1 MRSLRRQV
9 LTHDVDR
16 WAAAFLSALERTRD
30 HVADAIARLPGEV
43 VAAIAEVAETER
55 LLVATDFDGCLA
67 PIVDDPATA
76 KPIPESMEALRSLT
90 VTPGT
95 VVAVVSGRALSDLQN
110 LLGPIERI
118 HLVGSHGAETSNE
131 DRDDAAVLSP
141 EDARRLGRLRLE
153 LQQITAEYRGV
164 RLELKPTGI
173 AVHLRGMNPSDA
185 QAVTTQIEENPA
197 TWAGVHLLRGKM
209 VLELTVVTTNKGRAL
224 KALMKANHCTATVFI
239 GDDVTDENA
248 FGVLVDGDVGIKVGS
263 GRTAADV
270 RIADPSRVADVL
282 HVLADNRRRAQKRR
296 SQHAAGT
303 SGPVAKA
310 QTSGGSAL
318 L

>member
-118 HLVGSHGAETSNE
+118 HLVGSHGAETSAE
-131 DRDDAAVLSP
+131 DRDDAAALSAGGRP
-141 EDARRLGRLRLE
+141 AAR
-153 LQQITAEYRGV
+153 
-164 RLELKPTGI
+164 
-173 AVHLRGMNPSDA
+173 
-185 QAVTTQIEENPA
+185 PA
-197 TWAGVHLLRGKM
+197 AAG
-209 VLELTVVTTNKGRAL
+209 A
-224 KALMKANHCTATVFI
+224 
-239 GDDVTDENA
+239 
-248 FGVLVDGDVGIKVGS
+248 
-263 GRTAADV
+263 AADH
-270 RIADPSRVADVL
+270 RRVPGGPAGTETDR
-282 HVLADNRRRAQKRR
+282 HRRAPAR
-296 SQHAAGT
+296 A
-303 SGPVAKA
+303 
-310 QTSGGSAL
+310 
-318 L
+318 

>member
-16 WAAAFLSALERTRD
+16 WAAAFLSALEHTRD
-30 HVADAIARLPGEV
+30 HLADAISRLPADV
-43 VAAIAEVAETER
+43 TAAIAEVSETER

-76 KPIPESMEALRSLT
+76 RALPESMEALRALT

-95 VVAVVSGRALSDLQN
+95 VVAVVSGRGLADLSN
-110 LLGPIERI
+110 LLGPVERV
-118 HLVGSHGAETSNE
+118 HLVGSHGAETSAE
-131 DRDDAAVLSP
+131 DREDAAVLST

-173 AVHLRGMNPSDA
+173 AVHLRGMHPSDA
-185 QAVTTQIEENPA
+185 AAITTQIEENPA
-197 TWAGVHLLRGKM
+197 TWPGVHLLRGKM

-239 GDDVTDENA
+239 GDDITDENA
-248 FGVLVDGDVGIKVGS
+248 FGVLSGDDVGIKVGS

-310 QTSGGSAL
+310 QTAGL
-318 L
+318 